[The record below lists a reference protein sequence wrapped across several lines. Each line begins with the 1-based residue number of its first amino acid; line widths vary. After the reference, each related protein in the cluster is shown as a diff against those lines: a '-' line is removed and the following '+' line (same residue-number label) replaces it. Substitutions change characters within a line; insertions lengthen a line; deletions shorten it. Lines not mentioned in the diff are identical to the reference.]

1 MQSVTLKDINE
12 LLKDAS
18 EPLLERVLGY
28 IEGLL
33 NDESMKFEL
42 SEDQI
47 ESLRKIKARD
57 YSEHTDIKVFLHE
70 MNGKYGI

>member
-42 SEDQI
+42 SEAQI
-47 ESLRKIKARD
+47 ESLRKIKARS
-57 YSEHTDIKVFLHE
+57 YSEHTDIEVFLHE